1 MRYYNHLFTLICYA
15 LCFMLLIQ
23 IFVRMLKIQY
33 IRRGMLNLHDGFML
47 VRNFDV
53 GVPSQRKMNNFS
65 DNNII
70 LFDKINK

>member
-1 MRYYNHLFTLICYA
+1 
-15 LCFMLLIQ
+15 
-23 IFVRMLKIQY
+23 
-33 IRRGMLNLHDGFML
+33 MLNLHDGFML